1 MLKWIAGVGMMF
13 VAAMFLGSL
22 FVGGSDADP
31 REFFTD
37 APTVALAN
45 AMLEGDTEQMSREVA
60 AGADPNSRGK
70 DGMTLIEWEM
80 KRGGKLVFRDLLR
93 LGADPNAPGWHGG
106 NAMHTAAQDQSTY
119 YLERLI
125 EAGGNVDLAESRL
138 KRSPLF
144 AALMARRDD
153 NVRLLLDHGASLD
166 FKDREGVTPLQLA
179 ARINDFYHVWDF
191 LQRGADPMAT
201 DTSGSTFQ
209 SYIFSTDPELLN
221 SAALHDRNRIIGF
234 LQSRNVPLDPQATP

>member
-1 MLKWIAGVGMMF
+1 MLKWIVGIGVAFATAMF
-13 VAAMFLGSL
+13 VGFL
-22 FVGGSDADP
+22 FAGGSDADP

-37 APTVALAN
+37 ASTVALAK

-60 AGADPNSRGK
+60 NGADPNARGK
-70 DGMTLIEWEM
+70 DGMSLIEWEM
-80 KRGGKLVFRDLLR
+80 RRGGKLVFRDLLR

-106 NAMHTAAQDQSTY
+106 TAMHAAAQDQSTY
-119 YLERLI
+119 YLELLI
-125 EAGGNVDLAESRL
+125 EGGGDVDIADSRV

-153 NVRLLLDHGASLD
+153 NVRVLLDHGASLE

-191 LQRGADPMAT
+191 LQRGADPLAT
-201 DTSGSTFQ
+201 DASGSTFQ
-209 SYIFSTDPELLN
+209 SYIFSSDPKMLN
-221 SAALHDRNRIIGF
+221 AAALSDRNRIIGF
-234 LQSRNVPLDPQATP
+234 LQSRGIPLDPRARP